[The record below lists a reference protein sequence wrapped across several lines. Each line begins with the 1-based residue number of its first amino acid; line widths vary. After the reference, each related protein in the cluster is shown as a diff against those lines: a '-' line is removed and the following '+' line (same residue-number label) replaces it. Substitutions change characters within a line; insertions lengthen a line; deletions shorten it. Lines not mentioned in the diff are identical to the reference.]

1 MELSE
6 EPKDYW
12 KEGLDLIDKLWNT
25 DYGTVKDE
33 YLGTTIEEV
42 VLTTGGWSENEEAIN
57 VIADSM
63 FWVLYWQKS
72 ERGGKYTFR
81 RSI

>member
-12 KEGLDLIDKLWNT
+12 KEGLDLIDKIWDT
-25 DYGTVKDE
+25 DYGTVE
-33 YLGTTIEEV
+33 RGHIGTHTEEI

-63 FWVLYWQKS
+63 FWILYWQKS
-72 ERGGKYTFR
+72 ERGGKYTFWR
-81 RSI
+81 EI